1 MLGHWL
7 HPLHNMPRPGP
18 RGGFTRSWVC
28 FCHVLLATA
37 AAATRSFL
45 TSYMTCAV
53 QVHMLTL
60 VHLRSQKSTV
70 AHFMCNRRGCRCL
83 VRRAASAAA
92 RSVAGAATRSVTSA
106 VPQASPTTGE
116 PVQQQHQVVMQLCC
130 VAWRCPLYGN
140 IQITEFAGCIRGA
153 AYSYKLAR
161 LTVYS
166 VVLHCPLCCA
176 VSLLQR
182 HCC

>member
-1 MLGHWL
+1 MA
-7 HPLHNMPRPGP
+7 
-18 RGGFTRSWVC
+18 S
-28 FCHVLLATA
+28 A
-37 AAATRSFL
+37 AAETRC
-45 TSYMTCAV
+45 TSVLKNDLRLRVCHHISCNLKHCQLCTRPV
-53 QVHMLTL
+53 QLCM
-60 VHLRSQKSTV
+60 
-70 AHFMCNRRGCRCL
+70 RRGCLCL
-83 VRRAASAAA
+83 GRRAASAAA